1 MSARV
6 KETAKEEVERV
17 RHLTEDAVRSGAYL
31 YPIKVENASSIGKEE
46 GHNVADCIA
55 RASSTS

>member
-1 MSARV
+1 M
-6 KETAKEEVERV
+6 